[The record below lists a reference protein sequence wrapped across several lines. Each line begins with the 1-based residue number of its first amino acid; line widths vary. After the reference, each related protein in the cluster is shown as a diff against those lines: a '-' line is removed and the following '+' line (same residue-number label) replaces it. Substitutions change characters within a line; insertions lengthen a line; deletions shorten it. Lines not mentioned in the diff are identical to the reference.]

1 MKTIIKFYLTSIFTV
16 VSFLTL
22 AQKSII
28 SGNITDNKNIKLP
41 GISIVVKG
49 TKWGTTT
56 NQDGFFSIA
65 GMKEGEY
72 FLQVTGIG
80 YEMLT
85 QKIKITNE
93 NTTLNLQ
100 LNESSTELQ
109 TVEITGRK
117 ETEYK
122 NSMTFIGSKSATA
135 LKDLPQSISYVTKEL
150 IQDQAA
156 FRVNDVV
163 KNMSGVSQ
171 FTFYNDLTIRGHRV
185 SGNDNYSMLVNG
197 MRAFTSFWKQQLIPH
212 IERVEVLKGP
222 SSALFGNAAAG
233 GSLNRVTKKP
243 LDEKRQSFNISM
255 GSFSN
260 FRTTADFTGPMN
272 DEKTL
277 LYRLN
282 LGYENSGSFR
292 DLQFEKNYIIAPSF
306 SFIPNT
312 KTRLNF
318 DIVLQSGDSRLDRG
332 QSVLGTGDLYSTPIS
347 KSLNRSNDYLKE
359 NVYNATISL
368 NHRLSNHISFNSSFM
383 RTSYDEDLLEH
394 RSANTYGKDAAGKLI
409 DSQIE
414 MQVFIRKRTFNVDNV
429 SNYFNIDF
437 DLAKTTHKVVIGY
450 DYAQEV
456 LAAGGSQLTA
466 RGYRNAANTGSINTY
481 DPTKKANYLLDAS
494 GNPVPNVAH
503 YDLKATNPYF
513 LADMSKY
520 FYQRTDYPSTFY
532 STQGVYLQDQITYKK
547 LQVLLGLRQD
557 YFTDLENYKTS
568 SENKV
573 TQKALIPRVGLVYG
587 LNSHINAY
595 GTFVKG
601 YQPQTST
608 TISNVNAGG
617 PFDPHYSTLYEVGTK
632 TEWFD
637 KRLTANL
644 SIYQLTVD
652 GALYNAGISG
662 QPDLLTQV
670 GREVSKGIELD
681 VIGQLAPN
689 WNLIVNYSYNDA
701 TFTQSKDETLIGR
714 QKPNAPKHQ
723 GNIWTKYV
731 INNGNLSGLGIGLGT
746 NFATERLGSIVAA
759 GAEPQIIPAYHLL
772 TGAIYYKVGKCQ
784 LQLNANNLTNITY
797 WVGGYDKIRMFP
809 GSPRNWMLSIN
820 YAI

>member
-1 MKTIIKFYLTSIFTV
+1 MKLYLTSIFT
-16 VSFLTL
+16 FLSL
-22 AQKSII
+22 CVFAQKSTLSGSI
-28 SGNITDNKNIKLP
+28 SDTKNTKLP
-41 GISIVVKG
+41 GINVILKG
-49 TKWGTTT
+49 TKFGTTT

-65 GMKEGEY
+65 NIKEGEY
-72 FLQVTGIG
+72 TLQLSGIG
-80 YEMLT
+80 YETIL
-85 QKIKITNE
+85 QKIKVTSE
-93 NTTLNLQ
+93 NSPLVIQ
-100 LNESSTELQ
+100 LNESLTELQ

-122 NSMTFIGSKSATA
+122 NNSTFIGSKSATA

-156 FRVNDVV
+156 FRVNDIV

-171 FTFYNDLTIRGHRV
+171 FSFYNDLTIRGHRV

-212 IERVEVLKGP
+212 IERVEVIKGP

-243 LDEKRQSFNISM
+243 LDEKRQAFNISM
-255 GSFSN
+255 GSFAN

-272 DEKTL
+272 EEKTL

-306 SFIPNT
+306 SFLPNN

-318 DIVLQSGDSRLDRG
+318 DIVLQNGNSRLDRG

-368 NHRLSNHISFNSSFM
+368 NHKFSNHVSFNSSFM
-383 RTSYDEDLLEH
+383 RTAYDEDLLEH
-394 RSANTYGKDAAGKLI
+394 RSANTYAKNAAGGLI
-409 DSQIE
+409 DSEIE

-437 DLAKTTHKVVIGY
+437 DLGQTAHKVVFGY

-466 RGYRNAANTGSINTY
+466 RGYRNATNTGSINTY
-481 DPTKKANYLLDAS
+481 DPTKKANYLLDAK

-503 YDLKATNPYF
+503 YDLTAANPYF

-520 FYQRTDYPSTFY
+520 FYQRTDYAPTFY

-557 YFTDLENYKTS
+557 YFTDLENYKTAT
-568 SENKV
+568 ENKV
-573 TQKALIPRVGLVYG
+573 TQKALIPRLGLVYS
-587 LNSHINAY
+587 LNKNVNAY

-608 TISNVNAGG
+608 ALSNVNAGG
-617 PFDPHYSTLYEVGTK
+617 PFDPLYSTLYEVGAK
-632 TEWFD
+632 SDWFD
-637 KRLTANL
+637 KRLTANV

-681 VIGQLAPN
+681 VIGQLATN
-689 WNLIVNYSYNDA
+689 WNLIINYSYNDA

-731 INNGNLSGLGIGLGT
+731 IGKGSLSGLGIGLGT

-759 GAEPQIIPAYHLL
+759 NAEPQVIPTYQLF
-772 TGAIYYKVGKCQ
+772 TGAIYYKIAKCQ
-784 LQLNANNLTNITY
+784 IQLNANNLTNKTY

-809 GSPRNWMLSIN
+809 GAPRNWMLSVG
-820 YAI
+820 YAF

>member
-1 MKTIIKFYLTSIFTV
+1 MKF
-16 VSFLTL
+16 FLTNIFL
-22 AQKSII
+22 LLSITVFAQKYNV
-28 SGNITDNKNIKLP
+28 SGHITDSKQTKLAGITVKIKA
-41 GISIVVKG
+41 SKG
-49 TKWGTTT
+49 GTVS

-65 GMKEGEY
+65 NIEKGEY
-72 FLQVTGIG
+72 ILEVSGVG
-80 YEMLT
+80 YEKLFHPV
-85 QKIKITNE
+85 KIDGANISIS
-93 NTTLNLQ
+93 LQ
-100 LNESSTELQ
+100 LNEASTELQ

-122 NSMTFIGSKSATA
+122 NSATFIGSKSATA

-212 IERVEVLKGP
+212 IERVEVIKGP

-255 GSFSN
+255 GSFAN

-272 DEKTL
+272 EEKTL

-282 LGYENSGSFR
+282 VGYENSGSFR

-306 SFIPNT
+306 SFLPNH
-312 KTRLNF
+312 KTRINF
-318 DIVLQSGDSRLDRG
+318 DIVLQNGDSRLDRG

-359 NVYNATISL
+359 NVYNATVSL
-368 NHRLSNHISFNSSFM
+368 NHKFSNRISFNSSFM

-394 RSANTYGKDAAGKLI
+394 RSANTYAKDAAGKLI
-409 DSQIE
+409 DSQVE

-429 SNYFNIDF
+429 SNYFNIDV
-437 DLAKTTHKVVIGY
+437 DLGKTAHKLVIGY

-466 RGYRNAANTGSINTY
+466 RGYRNATNTGSINTY
-481 DPTKKANYLLDAS
+481 DATKKANYLLDAA

-532 STQGVYLQDQITYKK
+532 STQGIYLQDQITYKN

-557 YFTDLENYKTS
+557 YFTDLENYNTS
-568 SENKV
+568 TENKV
-573 TQKALIPRVGLVYG
+573 TQKALIPRVGLVYT
-587 LNSHINAY
+587 LNNHINAY

-608 TISNVNAGG
+608 AVSNVNAGG
-617 PFDPHYSTLYEVGTK
+617 PFDPLYSTLYEVGAK
-632 TEWFD
+632 TDWFD
-637 KRLTANL
+637 KRLTANV

-652 GALYNAGISG
+652 GALYNAGVSG

-670 GREVSKGIELD
+670 GREVSKGIEFD
-681 VIGQLAPN
+681 IIGQLATN
-689 WNLIVNYSYNDA
+689 WNLIINYSYNDA

-731 INNGNLSGLGIGLGT
+731 ISKGNLSGLGIGLGT

-759 GAEPQIIPAYHLL
+759 GAAPQAIPAYQLL

-784 LQLNANNLTNITY
+784 LQLNANNLSNTTY

-809 GSPRNWMLSIN
+809 GSPRTWMLSIN